1 MNITNLLTEKLPLF
15 INELRCTGYNI
26 STAQFIAVQNVILA
40 LAKQGKLPPKL
51 PQFKT
56 LIAPILCHTHKEQQE
71 FGSHFDNWVQTLEV
85 SEEIQRL
92 NDNALL

>member
-1 MNITNLLTEKLPLF
+1 MNLTNILTEKLPLF

-56 LIAPILCHTHKEQQE
+56 LIAPILYHTIKNNKNLVRISII
-71 FGSHFDNWVQTLEV
+71 GCKPSKSLKKY
-85 SEEIQRL
+85 I
-92 NDNALL
+92 ALTTMRF